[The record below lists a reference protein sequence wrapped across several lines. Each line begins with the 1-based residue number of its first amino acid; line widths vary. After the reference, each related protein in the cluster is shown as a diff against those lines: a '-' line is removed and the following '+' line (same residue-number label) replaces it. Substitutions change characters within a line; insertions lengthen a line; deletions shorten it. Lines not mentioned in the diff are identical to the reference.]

1 MTPNPIASFT
11 ITPSAHPDRPGI
23 VALVYPP
30 PRRRLA
36 LAPIS
41 AADMAARRADAW
53 QRVADRVRVRRVN
66 TNTAARVATE
76 TT

>member
-1 MTPNPIASFT
+1 MPRPIASFVVW
-11 ITPSAHPDRPGI
+11 PRPDDKPAI
-23 VALVYPP
+23 VADVTPLA

>member
-1 MTPNPIASFT
+1 MITPIATFT
-11 ITPSAHPDRPGI
+11 IAPSAHPDRPG
-23 VALVYPP
+23 VVTLVYPP

-53 QRVADRVRVRRVN
+53 QRVAR
-66 TNTAARVATE
+66 ATSTRIE
-76 TT
+76 RINSKRNNRSAS